1 MAAHASALEI
11 DTEDVAEI
19 LMEFDNGGLGSIH
32 VDYLRRPPKRSLEL
46 VGEQGVLRWDYQ
58 RNRVEHYAA
67 ATGQW
72 RIEEGDPRFE
82 RNNMYMDELRH
93 FVAVVRGEIERPL
106 IDAEQGAA
114 VLAVAL
120 AALRSASDGR
130 AVAFEHEPQAV
141 QTWLKSLVRTKV

>member
-1 MAAHASALEI
+1 MTPDETAVDEI

-72 RIEEGDPRFE
+72 RSPSIW
-82 RNNMYMDELRH
+82 
-93 FVAVVRGEIERPL
+93 
-106 IDAEQGAA
+106 
-114 VLAVAL
+114 
-120 AALRSASDGR
+120 SASFGGGPTAVEAWMNRIPSPGR
-130 AVAFEHEPQAV
+130 GA
-141 QTWLKSLVRTKV
+141 S